1 MKGFNTDQQ
10 TTDEIRRALYE
21 ALKDRRGA
29 ITAVARRAK
38 CTRQW
43 VRNVLLGEY
52 DSLDVLNA
60 AAEELEVIHAE
71 EAKKQHALVSRM
83 QGLARLTATN

>member
-1 MKGFNTDQQ
+1 MKGINTDQQ
-10 TTDEIRRALYE
+10 TTDEIRKVLYE

-29 ITAVARRAK
+29 ITAVARRAN

-52 DSLDVLNA
+52 ESLDVLNA
-60 AAEELEVIHAE
+60 AAEELAVIHAE
-71 EAKKQHALVSRM
+71 EARKQHSLVLKM
-83 QGLARLTATN
+83 QGLVRQTATN